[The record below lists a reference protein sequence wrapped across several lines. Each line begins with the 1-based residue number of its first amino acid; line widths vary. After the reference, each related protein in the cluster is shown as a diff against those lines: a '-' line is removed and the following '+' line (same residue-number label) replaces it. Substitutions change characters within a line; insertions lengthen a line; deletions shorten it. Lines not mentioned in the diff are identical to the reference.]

1 MYKISMDKIQDLFSA
16 IAGEQELYAPIEKA
30 DKVEFRKWDTD
41 AVVRLDVLN
50 TVKSAKDAFFPQSED
65 LMTFQVEGQK
75 IHIEEVKEKAKKSV
89 YFGVRACDAKSFE
102 ILDDVFMA
110 DPVDTYYKA
119 KRDCGTIVTLACSA
133 PEETCFCSTFGIDAA
148 NPIGDVVTYLVDG
161 TLYWDSK
168 TEKGDALTESVKSLL
183 EEAGDTAD
191 VEKQKQTTKEIIESL
206 PFAHLDLTGF
216 DGDHLQEKFD
226 SPKWEELSK
235 GCIGCGTCT
244 FVCPTCQC
252 YDIRE
257 FDTGHS
263 IKRFRCWDSCM
274 YSEFTRMA
282 AENPRTTQMQKFR
295 QRFMHKLVYAPA
307 NHNGVYSCVGCGRC
321 LQKCPVSKNIVKVIK
336 ALGGKEH
343 E

>member
-102 ILDDVFMA
+102 ILDDVFMV

-133 PEETCFCSTFGIDAA
+133 PEETCFCSTFGIDAT
-148 NPIGDVVTYLVDG
+148 NPVGDVVTYLVDG

-183 EEAGDTAD
+183 EEAGDTGMLDGSMANVLD
-191 VEKQKQTTKEIIESL
+191 VELANERIRARSAAGETREDGEPLQEATYTQLLMGITKAALATDSFLSAASFQETTKV
-206 PFAHLDLTGF
+206 LTEAAIKGKV
-216 DGDHLQEKFD
+216 DHLVGLKENVLIGKLIPAGAGLSAYRQFAEKLV
-226 SPKWEELSK
+226 PETE
-235 GCIGCGTCT
+235 
-244 FVCPTCQC
+244 
-252 YDIRE
+252 
-257 FDTGHS
+257 
-263 IKRFRCWDSCM
+263 
-274 YSEFTRMA
+274 A
-282 AENPRTTQMQKFR
+282 AEAAAAEDEMVT
-295 QRFMHKLVYAPA
+295 
-307 NHNGVYSCVGCGRC
+307 
-321 LQKCPVSKNIVKVIK
+321 
-336 ALGGKEH
+336 ED